1 MVDQPGQGINPRK
14 KGYEFLLQMY
24 IIILD
29 IYLDILRVPS
39 IIWNYNT
46 EVARTNRRVIMAT
59 KLLLELKN
67 LLADLASTLILGK
80 NKDAA
85 CLAMKLSE
93 KSKALAEELVK

>member
-1 MVDQPGQGINPRK
+1 
-14 KGYEFLLQMY
+14 
-24 IIILD
+24 
-29 IYLDILRVPS
+29 
-39 IIWNYNT
+39 
-46 EVARTNRRVIMAT
+46 MAT

-85 CLAMKLSE
+85 RLALTLSE